1 MDSFVSKF
9 FPGFRAPGAPFTV
22 GDGCT
27 VNTFFSGILTVNANN
42 SSQNRSYYANQPMTA
57 AGIAECS
64 IIGGPVSLDGL
75 NRAMLT
81 PEGNMNI
88 DVLSATL
95 KNTSGMQT
103 SFWSAHVAELCTW
116 DWGDNHTTLIFNM
129 LRFVFMRKWTETS
142 GNLNIVLP
150 EYNDGH
156 VEIDRNQWWPATYP
170 AANEWEWPGGRDA
183 ANYPEYNRLT
193 GSAPESGEPCL
204 DLRGQTSVG
213 ARFVLLMLSA
223 WRRRSRFRLDMAMPR
238 LAEKVEYRSHTVVDN
253 LDAWMAE
260 GGVPPL
266 GAQVPPLPTA
276 EEAWGYL
283 RAYVTQNRVYDHFST
298 ALYML
303 CTVAYQFLP
312 VTAESNYWLSLN
324 WVVVLPEFK
333 SVRGRYV
340 FLNEGIAAL
349 VSHRALAEWGYINSK
364 LEKINLMALVVA
376 QAAQTGM
383 GIRAVRYGMED
394 EPQDLLDTHTNF
406 YMPVDFFSAA
416 MAEAV
421 RCRVPLSGM
430 EGVYTYTY
438 ENFDMYDEGR
448 RVRTRIRAGDAALQ
462 SYTWVPY
469 DRHGLI
475 TVLQRIVGTEAE
487 YREARATEA
496 VPANQ
501 VVLPRPVSW
510 AMVDKRPVAQYWIR
524 DIEVP
529 NQAGEERLA
538 ELIVPWM
545 TLAGYP
551 VFLVPITPCPFPTPL
566 GLAGRIDKTQFG
578 EQGRRALKL
587 KWYQLWYLAN
597 LNRLSGYDTVI
608 AEDDNLVGGKQLY
621 APNHV
626 NMVWPL
632 LKRPD
637 TQWIEASV
645 TDMVA
650 RERMFI
656 KMPQLTTKF
665 FMGELDYKVQ
675 VISRGVGTARRIAS
689 TYIRDYGGVSGMARL
704 ATVSYNVDE
713 GVERLRG
720 YITREEQDFSV
731 CSVCSSWRD
740 ASRSAANQCT
750 HCRRVLGPWWR
761 QALMDYGAEQIGLL
775 NARECRAK
783 SDRNPFE
790 FFDARKAPLTK
801 DNIPVWCN
809 IRGTN
814 LSAASRH
821 KCTYVLVH
829 VTYSKLATVFCWQ
842 SVRIGNDSV
851 NCYVVPCEDVYLY
864 YVAAS
869 EDAMLLPPLVRRAM
883 SAAASLVDGYD
894 YSEGSGCRYLLRE
907 FEVDRYKIG
916 RCGNTKAPEV
926 GEFPRSVVTGEHHT
940 HFRPEEIWAIAM
952 EVKTTKRAVGLILE
966 GLRKIEGMSEAIVGT
981 FMMFAL
987 TCRPQIAYIIAC
999 SRKIWACKDVGA
1011 LVATL
1016 KSLSTPLKSMHNR
1029 DLLDM
1034 TQLFE
1039 LQTLVNRGVGSVDW
1053 KQEKSDRVRP
1063 NVVEVDP
1070 IDVYREARNIFAEGR
1085 KRGFKYKT
1093 MDAKKYVKSRWEWV
1107 PTGSVHSQYEDDE
1120 AYIKKNYR
1128 HRTKFVTLNMMSEAY
1143 IRRMFTRRP
1152 EIQAWASVK
1161 YEWAKQRA
1169 IYGVDLTSSVITN
1182 LAMYRCEEVFK
1193 HRFPVGEEA
1202 AAERVHRRLAGM
1214 LKDHESYC
1222 YDFDNFN
1229 AQHSVGSMYAVLTAY
1244 RDTFKNRMSEDQL
1257 KAMEWVCESL
1267 LHVKVHNNMSEHPD
1281 TYEPKGTLLSGWRL
1295 TTFMNTALNFIYFKI
1310 GGALDS
1316 RGVVDSVHNG
1326 DDVLLSINNL
1336 KAAVTV
1342 HKRMSDINARAQAS
1356 KCNVFSVGEF
1366 LRVEHKI
1373 TKETGLGAQYLTR
1386 ACATVVHSRT
1396 ESQAPIRFTE
1406 AVKSMYTRVE
1416 ELASRCKDKQE
1427 VLTAIMGQAL
1437 NRVADVFRTS
1447 VEVCRLMVQSHVL
1460 VGGCIAGQQGRI
1472 DKMVS
1477 EEIVYLEPSDLGV
1490 SDPADEATVDDLMP
1504 GIRDYADALALQYE
1518 GIINLDWSIKRVSN
1532 ATRRQLAI
1540 TRSTRLAVTDVSNE
1554 TRYKYGRALYGLYR
1568 GIIDVPHV
1576 EKARFA
1582 GISPIA
1588 LLDREGTK
1596 QVQHLIK
1603 SVADV
1608 EYTLRVLL

>member
-9 FPGFRAPGAPFTV
+9 FPGFRAPGAPFTM

-27 VNTFFSGILTVNANN
+27 VNTFFSGVLTVNANN

-81 PEGNMNI
+81 PEGTVNI

-129 LRFVFMRKWTETS
+129 MRFVFMRKWTETS
-142 GNLNIVLP
+142 GNLNVSLP

-156 VEIDRNQWWPATYP
+156 VEVDRNQWWPATYP

-183 ANYPEYNRLT
+183 ANYPEYTRLT

-223 WRRRSRFRLDMAMPR
+223 WRRRSRFRLDMAMPK

-253 LDAWMAE
+253 LDAWMTE
-260 GGVPPL
+260 GGNPPL
-266 GAQVPPLPTA
+266 GAQIPPLPTA
-276 EEAWGYL
+276 EEAWGYV

-340 FLNEGIAAL
+340 FLNEGISAL
-349 VSHRALAEWGYINSK
+349 VSHRALSEWGYINSK

-421 RCRVPLSGM
+421 RCKVPLSGM

-448 RVRTRIRAGDAALQ
+448 RVRTRIAAGDAALQ

-469 DRHGLI
+469 DRHGLV
-475 TVLQRIVGTEAE
+475 TVLQRIVGTETE
-487 YREARATEA
+487 YRESRATEA

-529 NQAGEERLA
+529 NQAGAERLA

-566 GLAGRIDKTQFG
+566 GLAGRIDKKEFG

-597 LNRLSGYDTVI
+597 LNRLAGYDTII

-626 NMVWPL
+626 NMIWPL

-704 ATVSYNVDE
+704 ATVTYNVDE

-720 YITREEQDFSV
+720 YITREEQDFRYAPYV
-731 CSVCSSWRD
+731 
-740 ASRSAANQCT
+740 
-750 HCRRVLGPWWR
+750 
-761 QALMDYGAEQIGLL
+761 QAGEMPLPAQRT
-775 NARECRAK
+775 NA
-783 SDRNPFE
+783 
-790 FFDARKAPLTK
+790 
-801 DNIPVWCN
+801 
-809 IRGTN
+809 
-814 LSAASRH
+814 
-821 KCTYVLVH
+821 
-829 VTYSKLATVFCWQ
+829 
-842 SVRIGNDSV
+842 
-851 NCYVVPCEDVYLY
+851 
-864 YVAAS
+864 
-869 EDAMLLPPLVRRAM
+869 
-883 SAAASLVDGYD
+883 
-894 YSEGSGCRYLLRE
+894 
-907 FEVDRYKIG
+907 
-916 RCGNTKAPEV
+916 
-926 GEFPRSVVTGEHHT
+926 
-940 HFRPEEIWAIAM
+940 
-952 EVKTTKRAVGLILE
+952 
-966 GLRKIEGMSEAIVGT
+966 
-981 FMMFAL
+981 
-987 TCRPQIAYIIAC
+987 
-999 SRKIWACKDVGA
+999 
-1011 LVATL
+1011 
-1016 KSLSTPLKSMHNR
+1016 
-1029 DLLDM
+1029 
-1034 TQLFE
+1034 
-1039 LQTLVNRGVGSVDW
+1039 
-1053 KQEKSDRVRP
+1053 
-1063 NVVEVDP
+1063 
-1070 IDVYREARNIFAEGR
+1070 
-1085 KRGFKYKT
+1085 
-1093 MDAKKYVKSRWEWV
+1093 
-1107 PTGSVHSQYEDDE
+1107 PT
-1120 AYIKKNYR
+1120 
-1128 HRTKFVTLNMMSEAY
+1128 
-1143 IRRMFTRRP
+1143 
-1152 EIQAWASVK
+1152 
-1161 YEWAKQRA
+1161 
-1169 IYGVDLTSSVITN
+1169 
-1182 LAMYRCEEVFK
+1182 
-1193 HRFPVGEEA
+1193 
-1202 AAERVHRRLAGM
+1202 
-1214 LKDHESYC
+1214 
-1222 YDFDNFN
+1222 
-1229 AQHSVGSMYAVLTAY
+1229 
-1244 RDTFKNRMSEDQL
+1244 
-1257 KAMEWVCESL
+1257 
-1267 LHVKVHNNMSEHPD
+1267 
-1281 TYEPKGTLLSGWRL
+1281 
-1295 TTFMNTALNFIYFKI
+1295 
-1310 GGALDS
+1310 
-1316 RGVVDSVHNG
+1316 
-1326 DDVLLSINNL
+1326 
-1336 KAAVTV
+1336 
-1342 HKRMSDINARAQAS
+1342 
-1356 KCNVFSVGEF
+1356 
-1366 LRVEHKI
+1366 
-1373 TKETGLGAQYLTR
+1373 
-1386 ACATVVHSRT
+1386 
-1396 ESQAPIRFTE
+1396 
-1406 AVKSMYTRVE
+1406 
-1416 ELASRCKDKQE
+1416 
-1427 VLTAIMGQAL
+1427 
-1437 NRVADVFRTS
+1437 
-1447 VEVCRLMVQSHVL
+1447 
-1460 VGGCIAGQQGRI
+1460 
-1472 DKMVS
+1472 
-1477 EEIVYLEPSDLGV
+1477 
-1490 SDPADEATVDDLMP
+1490 ADE
-1504 GIRDYADALALQYE
+1504 
-1518 GIINLDWSIKRVSN
+1518 S
-1532 ATRRQLAI
+1532 
-1540 TRSTRLAVTDVSNE
+1540 
-1554 TRYKYGRALYGLYR
+1554 
-1568 GIIDVPHV
+1568 
-1576 EKARFA
+1576 
-1582 GISPIA
+1582 
-1588 LLDREGTK
+1588 
-1596 QVQHLIK
+1596 
-1603 SVADV
+1603 
-1608 EYTLRVLL
+1608 